1 MKKKNQPTTPTT
13 HKNPRKTGIQ
23 WKPWME
29 VLLFVVFAG
38 WILVGMNSDYLF
50 TVQENSL
57 FLASDVFWKEMM
69 ATPHGFICWIGSY
82 LTQFFYYPAMGSCML
97 ILIWLGI
104 YAVTR
109 KVFNLKKE
117 WSYLALI
124 PPAAMLCSIIGVGY
138 WIYYLKIPGYWF
150 GESVALLLTLL
161 GTWGAQ
167 TTKGWGKS
175 IYIGV
180 WTALGYPILGWYAL
194 LGAALMGIN
203 HLQEE
208 NKGGSRYI
216 PLATAAI
223 LIAVCPLLWYYHYHQ
238 IRLEDA
244 WIYGFP
250 LFATKDSISWIMEK
264 PFLLMTL
271 TCLALAASSKRLQTA
286 TNSQSRY
293 LHAGCRTIVLAG
305 CALLIWTTNFDDYNY
320 HAEMRMY
327 RHTESCNWKG
337 VLEEAKQCPNAP
349 TRQMVLMKNIALM
362 NTGQLGNRMYHYDN
376 GGMLPHKRDNL
387 VIHLVNTAGPL
398 LYYHYGKLNF
408 ATRWAIENGV
418 EHGFDISILKILARS
433 ALLSGEIESAKKYVE
448 LLSLTT
454 FHKDEAEELRLLCQN
469 PKLIKDKEEFKT
481 IRELHAHITDDLDS
495 DNGLCEM
502 YLLHNFS
509 NTMNIDS
516 HLLQEVTLNYAMV
529 SKNIQLFWPRFF
541 QYATLHQGEAM
552 PLHYQEAAYLYGNL
566 ERPPFDISKMPF
578 DKQQIKN
585 RYIQFNSIIQHN
597 LKKGLKEQEIAE
609 ILKPTFG
616 DTFWWFYFFCNNVS
630 SY

>member
-1 MKKKNQPTTPTT
+1 
-13 HKNPRKTGIQ
+13 
-23 WKPWME
+23 
-29 VLLFVVFAG
+29 
-38 WILVGMNSDYLF
+38 
-50 TVQENSL
+50 
-57 FLASDVFWKEMM
+57 
-69 ATPHGFICWIGSY
+69 
-82 LTQFFYYPAMGSCML
+82 
-97 ILIWLGI
+97 
-104 YAVTR
+104 
-109 KVFNLKKE
+109 
-117 WSYLALI
+117 
-124 PPAAMLCSIIGVGY
+124 
-138 WIYYLKIPGYWF
+138 
-150 GESVALLLTLL
+150 
-161 GTWGAQ
+161 
-167 TTKGWGKS
+167 
-175 IYIGV
+175 
-180 WTALGYPILGWYAL
+180 
-194 LGAALMGIN
+194 
-203 HLQEE
+203 
-208 NKGGSRYI
+208 
-216 PLATAAI
+216 
-223 LIAVCPLLWYYHYHQ
+223 
-238 IRLEDA
+238 
-244 WIYGFP
+244 
-250 LFATKDSISWIMEK
+250 
-264 PFLLMTL
+264 
-271 TCLALAASSKRLQTA
+271 
-286 TNSQSRY
+286 
-293 LHAGCRTIVLAG
+293 
-305 CALLIWTTNFDDYNY
+305 
-320 HAEMRMY
+320 MRMY

-362 NTGQLGNRMYHYDN
+362 NTGQLGNQMYHYDN
-376 GGMLPHKRDNL
+376 GGMLPHKRDGL

-585 RYIQFNSIIQHN
+585 RYIQFNSTIQYN